1 MADEDR
7 VRHWARVVDKSTLEV
22 IITGTTQTTSVTA
35 SVDWLDSVN
44 NTDEEIV
51 DTVNGDPFTL
61 NMRSPRSYSL
71 DLLLHFVTD
80 ATATVRV
87 RVAKPGGDT
96 HGKPFEMTLTSKAD
110 ADEFFSFFVMTR
122 Q

>member
-44 NTDEEIV
+44 TDEEIV

-61 NMRSPRSYSL
+61 NMRSPRIYSL
-71 DLLLHFVTD
+71 DLLLHFVT
-80 ATATVRV
+80 A
-87 RVAKPGGDT
+87 
-96 HGKPFEMTLTSKAD
+96 HGKEQLRWLAD
-110 ADEFFSFFVMTR
+110 GLVSPVDREPKREDASRDDDQLHE
-122 Q
+122 